1 MQRNFGRDI
10 TDGTNRI
17 YFTNRAIMKMSDIIG
32 IPIILES
39 SSPIGII
46 GIPIILDIISI

>member
-1 MQRNFGRDI
+1 
-10 TDGTNRI
+10 
-17 YFTNRAIMKMSDIIG
+17 MKMSDIIG